1 MGRIRKYKWLLI
13 VLTLS
18 VAFGGVAY
26 AGYNVAVIASSPS
39 DQWHACVSNTGL
51 VRAPTIRLNSY
62 PASCPRSTDTVRSWN
77 ASGPSGV
84 NGIDGTDG
92 QDGATG
98 PSGVNGSDGPQGATG
113 VTGATGVSLSGEST
127 GYSTFVGVY
136 SVTFSNAGCDISSVR
151 LRLITHSGPTPAQ
164 ELGPCTSMAG
174 LGGSPPQLS
183 GSQTT
188 GFVTVTPAF
197 SWRTMFG
204 FDGYTTPI
212 RIATPYWGTSF
223 AVTAQPAQI
232 VGEFPDGTAPISSC
246 QNGSWCM
253 QPGWGLRLNDALKDF
268 PAGFFYPFLLMN
280 AAASTTLPDMSTL
293 QPPPQDLLPRFA
305 AYSVP

>member
-1 MGRIRKYKWLLI
+1 MGRLKRYKWLLI

-26 AGYNVAVIASSPS
+26 AGYNVAIIASSPS
-39 DQWHACVSNTGL
+39 DQWHACVSNTGV
-51 VRAPTIRLNSY
+51 VRAGTIRLNSF

-84 NGIDGTDG
+84 NGLNGTNG

-113 VTGATGVSLSGEST
+113 VTGATGVSLSGGST

-136 SVTFSNAGCDISSVR
+136 SVTFSNAGCDISSLR

-164 ELGPCTSMAG
+164 ELGPCTSMQEENLGAAG
-174 LGGSPPQLS
+174 LHVVVRPEYP
-183 GSQTT
+183 
-188 GFVTVTPAF
+188 
-197 SWRTMFG
+197 WRTMFG

-212 RIATPYWGTSF
+212 RTATPDWGTAF
-223 AVTAQPAQI
+223 AITTQTAEI
-232 VGEFPDGTAPISSC
+232 VGDFPDSSMPVIDTTC
-246 QNGSWCM
+246 TNGRWCM
-253 QPGWGLRLNDALKDF
+253 QPGWALQLNDALKDF
-268 PAGFFYPFLLMN
+268 PASFWKFFLIGKAIGSIP
-280 AAASTTLPDMSTL
+280 LPDMSTL
-293 QPPPQDLLPRFA
+293 QPPPQNLLPRFA
-305 AYSVP
+305 VYSVP